1 MGLQQ
6 VWNSVPVLPAIDISR
21 SLDLELKIIWSDLCS
36 RKALPPTGIALDS
49 LAPWILWHLWT
60 ARNNLIFNNRHLT
73 SAEVVSKAIAS
84 AREWVTSQGVAS
96 RNLTPPI
103 RPPPI
108 ATQGVCLIRTDA
120 AWNETTKIA
129 GLGWTIEESREVASY
144 SRASRHVSSPLA
156 AEGLALRE
164 AILKCRDRGI
174 SKIRCES
181 DSAILVKA
189 INNGKSLAGLYG
201 ILSDISSLAFSF
213 DSITFN
219 WISRERN
226 TVADCLAKQVLD
238 VELAIMASPNF
249 G

>member
-1 MGLQQ
+1 M
-6 VWNSVPVLPAIDISR
+6 LPAIDISR

-201 ILSDISSLAFSF
+201 ILSDISSLAFFF

-238 VELAIMASPNF
+238 VKLAIMASPNF